1 MKGDEMDVVSDMG
14 SPITD
19 LVGVDLT
26 FPQTPA
32 ATAALSVA
40 DRFYSPAL
48 LHHCFRS
55 YLWAAKYA
63 ATHGIGFDEELL
75 YVSAMLHD
83 LGLTDA
89 FDTHRAPFEESGGS
103 LAWVFGVAAG
113 WPAER
118 AARAEEIIVLHMRPD
133 VSAAED
139 PESHLLQVATSWDV
153 AGRRPEEFPAELRAV
168 ILNRHPRQGFGGE
181 FIAHFED
188 QARRKPDSAA
198 AASIASN
205 GAGRIRANPLDG

>member
-1 MKGDEMDVVSDMG
+1 MSEMEAG
-14 SPITD
+14 NPALLGI
-19 LVGVDLT
+19 GV
-26 FPQTPA
+26 PVPETPA
-32 ATAALSVA
+32 ATAALAVA
-40 DRFYSPAL
+40 TRFYSPAL

-63 ATHGIGFDEELL
+63 NVHGIAFDDELL

-89 FDTHRAPFEESGGS
+89 FDSHRVDFEVASGA
-103 LAWVFGVAAG
+103 LAWMFGVASG
-113 WPAER
+113 WSADR

-133 VSAAED
+133 VPADVD

-153 AGRRPEEFPAELRAV
+153 AGRRPEEFPAELRSA
-168 ILNRHPRQGFGGE
+168 ILARHPRRGFGDE
-181 FIAHFED
+181 FIAYFED

-198 AASIASN
+198 AAALANN
-205 GAGRIRANPLDG
+205 GAERIRANPLEA

>member
-1 MKGDEMDVVSDMG
+1 MFDMG
-14 SPITD
+14 SPVTD
-19 LVGVDLT
+19 LARAGLT

-32 ATAALSVA
+32 AGAAVSVA
-40 DRFYSPAL
+40 TRFYSPAL

-63 ATHGIGFDEELL
+63 AAHGIIFDDELL

-83 LGLTDA
+83 LGLTAA
-89 FDTHRAPFEESGGS
+89 FDTHRVAFEEAGGS

-113 WPAER
+113 WSAER

-133 VSAAED
+133 VSAADD

-153 AGRRPEEFPAELRAV
+153 AGRRPEEFPEALRAV
-168 ILNRHPRQGFGGE
+168 ILARHPRQGFGRE
-181 FIAHFED
+181 FIAHFEE

-198 AASIASN
+198 AASIANN
-205 GAGRIRANPLDG
+205 GAGRIGANPLDG

>member
-1 MKGDEMDVVSDMG
+1 MNIVSNLG
-14 SPITD
+14 TPNTE

-26 FPQTPA
+26 GPQTPA
-32 ATAALSVA
+32 ATAALAVA
-40 DRFYSPAL
+40 TRFYSPAL
-48 LHHCFRS
+48 LHHCLRS
-55 YLWAAKYA
+55 YLWAAKYGEA
-63 ATHGIGFDEELL
+63 HGIAFDEELL

-83 LGLTDA
+83 LGLTDV
-89 FDTHRAPFEESGGS
+89 FDSHRVDFEVAGGN

-113 WPAER
+113 WSPER
-118 AARAEEIIVLHMRPD
+118 AARTEEIIVLHMRPD
-133 VSAAED
+133 VTAEID

-168 ILNRHPRQGFGGE
+168 ILARHPRQGFGGE
-181 FIAHFED
+181 FIASFED

-205 GAGRIRANPLDG
+205 GAGRINANPLDA

>member
-1 MKGDEMDVVSDMG
+1 MG
-14 SPITD
+14 APNTELI
-19 LVGVDLT
+19 GVDAA
-26 FPQTPA
+26 FPQTQA
-32 ATAALSVA
+32 ATAAVSVA
-40 DRFYSPAL
+40 TRFYSPAL

-55 YLWAAKYA
+55 YLWAAKYGA
-63 ATHGIGFDEELL
+63 AHGIAFDEELL

-89 FDTHRAPFEESGGS
+89 FDTHRVPFEESGGN

-113 WPAER
+113 WPVER

-133 VSAAED
+133 VCAADD

-153 AGRRPEEFPAELRAV
+153 AGRRPEEFPAELRAWM
-168 ILNRHPRQGFGGE
+168 LARHPRQGFGDE
-181 FIAHFED
+181 FIASFED

-198 AASIASN
+198 AASIANN
-205 GAGRIRANPLDG
+205 GARRIRANPLDG